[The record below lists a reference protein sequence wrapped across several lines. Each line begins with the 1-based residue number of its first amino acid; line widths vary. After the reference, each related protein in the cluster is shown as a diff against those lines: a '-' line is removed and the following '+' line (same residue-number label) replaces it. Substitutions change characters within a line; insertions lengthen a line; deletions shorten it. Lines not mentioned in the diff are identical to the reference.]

1 LCLLLALAIDLILQ
15 ALKVATISKGI
26 R

>member
-1 LCLLLALAIDLILQ
+1 LCLVLALVIDLILQ
-15 ALKVATISKGI
+15 ALRAATISKGI